1 MQRSQSE
8 ENKAP
13 RGGFSSVFETI
24 HGTTKWVRNTA
35 DRSLNGQI
43 TVGSIAMTPANVSK
57 KAVKRGLRQG
67 ASAVAST
74 FISIYQEG
82 DNKIRLQSTIDVARP
97 KTVRWMT
104 GQLGGQIAVA
114 AAGVV
119 VYYPVKSKAISGKGR
134 RPSMKI
140 KICNER
146 GWMYNT
152 PNIEN
157 LEAAPAVTAALEYRH
172 KGTIPEDIPPGEWK
186 LRVPQS
192 STRSKHREKE
202 NWHAMV
208 EAETNPP
215 YQPFHTDRRV
225 TLLAFAEPETAPP
238 SLPYKDS
245 SAEEFREYDADRHNY
260 THEVL
265 VPHTKHVHHINDDN
279 AWLFGEQIEKLRT
292 IREGNGGHVDDFDFG
307 GEEMENQVE
316 AQEGRLVMT
325 TIRRK
330 TKDAEEEFFEDDAEI
345 VDYAD
350 NRV

>member
-1 MQRSQSE
+1 
-8 ENKAP
+8 
-13 RGGFSSVFETI
+13 
-24 HGTTKWVRNTA
+24 
-35 DRSLNGQI
+35 
-43 TVGSIAMTPANVSK
+43 
-57 KAVKRGLRQG
+57 
-67 ASAVAST
+67 
-74 FISIYQEG
+74 
-82 DNKIRLQSTIDVARP
+82 
-97 KTVRWMT
+97 
-104 GQLGGQIAVA
+104 
-114 AAGVV
+114 V
-119 VYYPVKSKAISGKGR
+119 VYYPVRSRAESGKGR

-140 KICNER
+140 KISTNR
-146 GWMYNT
+146 GWQYKLRT
-152 PNIEN
+152 IPN
-157 LEAAPAVTAALEYRH
+157 LEAAPAVTAALEYRS
-172 KGTIPEDIPPGEWK
+172 KGTTPQDIAPGTWN
-186 LRVPQS
+186 LRAPHS
-192 STRSKHREKE
+192 STRNKHHEKE

-238 SLPYKDS
+238 VLPYKDS
-245 SAEEFREYDADRHNY
+245 SAEEFREYDVDRQNY
-260 THEVL
+260 IEDVL
-265 VPHTKHVHHINDDN
+265 IPHTKQVHHINDDGP
-279 AWLFGEQIEKLRT
+279 WLFGEQIDKLRT